1 MMIRNLNSNYEAWEK
16 IFLDT
21 IENLKNKDSDFK
33 NFCEKNNDSTFL
45 QAARNFPTVL
55 EEFKEFLESTGLY
68 ENYQISNHMDR
79 ISNELKDCFMSNLEK
94 QIGFNIEEK
103 SRSVLAH
110 FYITSENTSADGWC
124 NTVHIL
130 ACLCETQGKC

>member
-1 MMIRNLNSNYEAWEK
+1 MMIRNLNSNYEAWKK

-21 IENLKNKDSDFK
+21 IENVKIKDSDFK
-33 NFCEKNNDSTFL
+33 NFYEKNDDVIFL

-55 EEFKEFLESTGLY
+55 EEFKEFLKSTGSY
-68 ENYQISNHMDR
+68 DNYQISNHMDR

-130 ACLCETQGKC
+130 ECLCETKGKC

>member
-1 MMIRNLNSNYEAWEK
+1 MIIRNLNSNYEAWEK

-21 IENLKNKDSDFK
+21 IENVKIKDSDFK

-55 EEFKEFLESTGLY
+55 EEFKEFLKSTGSY
-68 ENYQISNHMDR
+68 DNYQISNHMDR

-130 ACLCETQGKC
+130 ECLCETKGKC

>member
-1 MMIRNLNSNYEAWEK
+1 MIVNLNSNYEAWEK

-21 IENLKNKDSDFK
+21 IENVKIKDFDFK
-33 NFCEKNNDSTFL
+33 NFYEKNYDVIFL
-45 QAARNFPTVL
+45 QEERNFPTVL

-68 ENYQISNHMDR
+68 DNYQISNHMDR

-110 FYITSENTSADGWC
+110 FYITSENTSSDGWC

-130 ACLCETQGKC
+130 ECLCETKGKC